1 MNLKK
6 MLEMQPKVLKFG
18 KIKLTPPSKELTN
31 NFTMSKLRLKVLLK
45 HELDFPSCGYVW

>member
-6 MLEMQPKVLKFG
+6 MLEMELKVLKIG

-31 NFTMSKLRLKVLLK
+31 KFYNVKTRIKGSSKT
-45 HELDFPSCGYVW
+45 